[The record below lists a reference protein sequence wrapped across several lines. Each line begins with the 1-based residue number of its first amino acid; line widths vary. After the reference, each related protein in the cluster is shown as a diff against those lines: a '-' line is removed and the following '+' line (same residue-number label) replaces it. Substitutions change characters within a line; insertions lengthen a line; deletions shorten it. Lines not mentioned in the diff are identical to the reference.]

1 MSTGW
6 TGAHRTPVLLP
17 STVEGIRLH
26 AGVGIAVATA
36 PDPERGREVPARLRR
51 PGVRT
56 SVDGYGIGIGIGY
69 SSPTCRRHRPAPPR
83 SGRSHP

>member
-1 MSTGW
+1 MNTGW

-51 PGVRT
+51 PGVHT
-56 SVDGYGIGIGIGY
+56 SVAGIGIGTGY